1 MNNIENDDFY
11 KGYAARDKVAKE
23 ICSKCIYMKKDRQ
36 KYKTYKGM
44 LQKQN
49 KIIDAMAEEFMS
61 KTLMFSDMT
70 KQEIREYFEKRC

>member
-11 KGYAARDKVAKE
+11 KGYATQ

-70 KQEIREYFEKRC
+70 KQEITILFIIIM